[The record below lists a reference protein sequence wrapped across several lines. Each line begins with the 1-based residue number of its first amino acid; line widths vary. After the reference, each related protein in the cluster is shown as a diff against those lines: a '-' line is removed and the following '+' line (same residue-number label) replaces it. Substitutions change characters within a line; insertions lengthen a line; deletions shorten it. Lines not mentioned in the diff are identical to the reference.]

1 MVNDMRKRRIVIIG
15 GGTGLPVIL
24 RVLRKH
30 YLDITAVITVGDDGG
45 SSGKIRKQI
54 DVIPPGDIRN
64 ALSAL
69 SESESSIARVF
80 QYRFQNEG
88 ELKGHVV
95 GNLLLA
101 ALADMH
107 GDALEA
113 IADLSNILNVKGV
126 VLPAT
131 TIPLQLQAKMT
142 DGSVVVGESNIPKV
156 RKPIEQ
162 LEIVPDDARASQRV
176 VDAIKEA
183 DLIAFGPGSLYTSI
197 LPNLLVHDIAQA
209 VISSKAQKVYVC
221 NILTQLGET
230 EGFSDADHVRVLHEH
245 VGEKFID
252 HVLVN
257 EKTVAPALI
266 FPEGVTQVDSN
277 IKGMEDQ
284 EVAPIFDDYLDTS
297 DGFVRHDAERV
308 VERLIALID
317 KSRHS

>member
-1 MVNDMRKRRIVIIG
+1 MRKRRIVIIG

-24 RVLRKH
+24 RGLRQH

-80 QYRFQNEG
+80 QYRFQNDG

-101 ALADMH
+101 ALTDMH

-131 TIPLQLQAKMT
+131 TIPLQLQAEMT
-142 DGSVVVGESNIPKV
+142 DGSIVLGESNIPKV
-156 RKPIEQ
+156 RLPIKK
-162 LEIVPDDARASQRV
+162 LEIVPDDARASKRV

-197 LPNLLVHDIAQA
+197 LPNLLVHDIAEA
-209 VISSKAQKVYVC
+209 VVASPAKKVYVC

-230 EGFSDADHVRVLHEH
+230 EGFSDADHVRVLHDH
-245 VGEKFID
+245 VGAKFID
-252 HVLVN
+252 RMLVN
-257 EKTVAPALI
+257 EKKVVPALI
-266 FPEGVTQVDSN
+266 HPEGVTQVATDL
-277 IKGMEDQ
+277 KGMQEQ
-284 EVAPIFDDYLDTS
+284 EVEPLFDNYLDTS
-297 DGFVRHDAERV
+297 DGFVRHDASLV
-308 VERLIALID
+308 VEKLIALID

>member
-1 MVNDMRKRRIVIIG
+1 MRKRRIVIIG

-24 RVLRKH
+24 RGLRQH

-101 ALADMH
+101 ALTDMH

-131 TIPLQLQAKMT
+131 TIPLQLQAEMM
-142 DGSVVVGESNIPKV
+142 DGSVVLGESNIPKV
-156 RKPIEQ
+156 RMPIKQ
-162 LEIVPDDARASQRV
+162 LGIVPDDARASQRV
-176 VDAIKEA
+176 VTAIAEA

-197 LPNLLVHDIAQA
+197 LPNLLVHDIAEA
-209 VISSKAQKVYVC
+209 VVASPAGKVYIC

-230 EGFSDADHVRVLHEH
+230 EGFSDADHVKVLHEH
-245 VGEKFID
+245 VGSKFID
-252 HVLVN
+252 RMLVN
-257 EKTVAPALI
+257 EKKVAPTLI
-266 FPEGVTQVDSN
+266 YPEGVTQVATDL
-277 IKGMEDQ
+277 KGMHEQDV
-284 EVAPIFDDYLDTS
+284 EPLYDNYLDTS
-297 DGFVRHDAERV
+297 DGTVRHDASLV
-308 VERLIALID
+308 VEKLIALID